1 MEERG
6 IGPPGVP
13 PGQHSKVGPP
23 LGGPHP
29 PVRHPS
35 TEARSVMPTPR
46 KLISVPRPPDGIRHP
61 GRRYVLIAAALLAAS
76 VAPAVTAA
84 STASAAPARTAL
96 GHHSAVRPAIHQPGA
111 PDFGP
116 NVYVF
121 TPSMPQSQ
129 IQATVDSIASQQV
142 GNQFGT
148 QRYAL
153 LFEP

>member
-84 STASAAPARTAL
+84 SAASAAPARSAAL
-96 GHHSAVRPAIHQPGA
+96 HPAIRPAIHQPGT

-121 TPSMPQSQ
+121 TPSMLQSETE
-129 IQATVDSIASQQV
+129 AT
-142 GNQFGT
+142 
-148 QRYAL
+148 
-153 LFEP
+153 